1 MGTRIAN
8 EDELVEKL
16 RALLLATATV
26 AVSTVSVRA
35 ADLEGGPRAVQAP
48 SHYHHYRW
56 QRHLPGRCAFVE
68 GVRGATPLTVPFF
81 GGGWSP
87 GPTYY
92 VGWQRCTCCAAA
104 ETVVSVN
111 Y

>member
-1 MGTRIAN
+1 M
-8 EDELVEKL
+8 KL
-16 RALLLATATV
+16 RALLLAAATLAVSAV
-26 AVSTVSVRA
+26 AVQA
-35 ADLEGGPRAVQAP
+35 ADLKIRPRGVQHA
-48 SHYHHYRW
+48 SYHH
-56 QRHLPGRCAFVE
+56 CAFVA

-81 GGGWSP
+81 AGGWSP

-104 ETVVSVN
+104 EPVISVN